1 MKNGR
6 KLIESQE
13 PDYGAL
19 AGITA
24 DDWAVMISGGDLTE
38 AAMGQQLARQA
49 RTIRRLRALADG
61 YRDGLDDA
69 IAKSKFVGARFE
81 RARIV
86 AWLRGDCV
94 HRDMGCDCHV
104 IADAIER
111 GEL

>member
-1 MKNGR
+1 MSGR
-6 KLIESQE
+6 METRCDTCASYEYCDEIYEC
-13 PDYGAL
+13 
-19 AGITA
+19 
-24 DDWAVMISGGDLTE
+24 DDCRTE
-38 AAMGQQLARQA
+38 ALQHAERQASVIARQA